1 MYDFLFLFALYVIY
15 FWLVEFTPS
24 FILNIQTNRL
34 YKKNLK
40 MLMDS
45 RDEYQKHLQENK
57 KDTLYIDSV
66 KGMDKVIKKL
76 KENRN
81 MVLKLI
87 GRYQDGKKNYRRV
100 LKIWK
105 EFLTNLEE
113 YNNAWLNKYLGMSEV
128 MDEDRQIELRNKLL
142 TGEKTLKEISESIFT
157 P

>member
-1 MYDFLFLFALYVIY
+1 
-15 FWLVEFTPS
+15 
-24 FILNIQTNRL
+24 
-34 YKKNLK
+34 
-40 MLMDS
+40 MLTDS
-45 RDEYQKHLQENK
+45 RDESQKHLEENK

-66 KGMDKVIKKL
+66 KGKDEVIKNL

-87 GRYQDGKKNYRRV
+87 AKYQDGNKNYRRV

-113 YNNAWLNKYLGMSEV
+113 YNNAWLDKYLGMSEI

-142 TGEKTLKEISESIFT
+142 TGEKTLKEISESIFI